1 MEIER
6 IGRLVAEGGLRAV
19 DLVGP
24 DAMRVFRFRGVL
36 KDQLL
41 RSMNRTRQFAIDQVR
56 DELRRQGVAP
66 R

>member
-6 IGRLVAEGGLRAV
+6 LAKLIAAG
-19 DLVGP
+19 DLEAADLTGP
-24 DAMRVFRFRGVL
+24 DAMRVFRYRGVL

-41 RSMNRTRQFAIDQVR
+41 RSMNRTRDFAIGQVR
-56 DELRRQGVAP
+56 DELRRQGVTP